1 VDVLRLLMVD
11 DHAML
16 TEALS
21 VRLATHPDLWIVG
34 SCTTGDPRLPELVG
48 RLRPDVLMIDPQP
61 VGRDAGALLERLAA
75 QRAGVRIVVLTGAQ
89 DARMAIDVARAGASA
104 WVSKDSDVEE
114 MTRVL
119 RSVHRGCSSY
129 PPELLGAVL
138 RALREDAR
146 RAVSR
151 GGPLDVLSARERDVL
166 AGMVAGMRGPQIA
179 AELLISA
186 ETVRTH
192 IRSILGKLRVRNQV
206 EAISLACA
214 VGLPAAGPGVPPR
227 G

>member
-1 VDVLRLLMVD
+1 
-11 DHAML
+11 
-16 TEALS
+16 
-21 VRLATHPDLWIVG
+21 
-34 SCTTGDPRLPELVG
+34 
-48 RLRPDVLMIDPQP
+48 
-61 VGRDAGALLERLAA
+61 
-75 QRAGVRIVVLTGAQ
+75 
-89 DARMAIDVARAGASA
+89 
-104 WVSKDSDVEE
+104 
-114 MTRVL
+114 
-119 RSVHRGCSSY
+119 
-129 PPELLGAVL
+129 VL

-146 RAVSR
+146 RMVSR

-166 AGMVAGMRGPQIA
+166 AGMVAGKRGPQIA

-214 VGLPAAGPGVPPR
+214 AGLPATDSGVPPR